1 MKKRNLIFLSG
12 FKNTGKDTVAK
23 MIKELSY
30 GKYDIVG
37 FADAIKEEYYPT
49 VGITYNRETE
59 DRELKEQHR
68 HGIIRYAEHQKQVHG
83 GHYWIERA
91 LDPFLFDK
99 ESTNG
104 IIIPDCRRTPEMF
117 WYKDFLGGKLP
128 KYQFIRE
135 NFQPH
140 FFTIHS
146 PDADVDDKDY
156 LTHEAIR
163 VATELMFLSNRH
175 IENYGS
181 LEKLRVKVEEIYA
194 VRLR

>member
-1 MKKRNLIFLSG
+1 
-12 FKNTGKDTVAK
+12 
-23 MIKELSY
+23 
-30 GKYDIVG
+30 
-37 FADAIKEEYYPT
+37 
-49 VGITYNRETE
+49 
-59 DRELKEQHR
+59 
-68 HGIIRYAEHQKQVHG
+68 
-83 GHYWIERA
+83 
-91 LDPFLFDK
+91 
-99 ESTNG
+99 
-104 IIIPDCRRTPEMF
+104 MF

-140 FFTIHS
+140 FFTIHT
-146 PDADVDDKDY
+146 PNADVDDKDY